1 MAGPGAAVIGTAK
14 QWHSRAAIGF
24 DGKGDA
30 GNCCERPSQATEWQG
45 SARRRHE
52 TQWRG
57 GAMTSSDGS
66 GIDSY
71 VRQGLRLLCVAR
83 A

>member
-1 MAGPGAAVIGTAK
+1 MGLAMTSKCVAVRGFERHSNGMAG
-14 QWHSRAAIGF
+14 QR
-24 DGKGDA
+24 
-30 GNCCERPSQATEWQG
+30 N
-45 SARRRHE
+45 E